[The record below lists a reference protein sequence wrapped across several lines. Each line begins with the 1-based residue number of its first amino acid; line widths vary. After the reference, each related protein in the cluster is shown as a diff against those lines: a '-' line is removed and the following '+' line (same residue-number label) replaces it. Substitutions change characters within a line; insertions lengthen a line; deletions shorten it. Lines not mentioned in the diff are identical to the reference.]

1 MFEPVSS
8 GLSMLAAWFRVAYA
22 AIFGVAIAQLAG
34 VLHLLPGTRGQAA
47 QILMDV
53 HAYQDIWNA
62 GLALFALHLILLGVL
77 AWKAPYAPTILGAL
91 LVAAGLVDAVDA
103 FGSVLFVDY
112 QANVAAFTFL
122 GELVLIVWLLVKGR
136 RLAVA

>member
-1 MFEPVSS
+1 MAISS
-8 GLSMLAAWFRVAYA
+8 PPR
-22 AIFGVAIAQLAG
+22 
-34 VLHLLPGTRGQAA
+34 PRGSAVPRRHRT
-47 QILMDV
+47 LV
-53 HAYQDIWNA
+53 T
-62 GLALFALHLILLGVL
+62 ALVL

-103 FGSVLFVDY
+103 FGSVLFADY